1 MSRLEEL
8 IQQYCPDLPAG
19 RQAEWSI
26 NELPN
31 DENLWY
37 TYVLL
42 CENASLYKGFT
53 NNLEKRYKRHCAG
66 DAADYTRRYKP
77 LGVIYYETFVSQEE
91 AIKREKYFKSGSG
104 REWLKDKIKEVLYE
118 RCK

>member
-1 MSRLEEL
+1 MSRLK
-8 IQQYCPDLPAG
+8 PT
-19 RQAEWSI
+19 
-26 NELPN
+26 NE
-31 DENLWY
+31 
-37 TYVLL
+37 
-42 CENASLYKGFT
+42 AS
-53 NNLEKRYKRHCAG
+53 
-66 DAADYTRRYKP
+66 AADYTRRYKP